1 MSQIKIK
8 TLTPVHIGN
17 GTELQG
23 NFEYLYFQ
31 KEKKVAV
38 IDAKKVLEILG
49 EENLSQWIS
58 CIDNNQPLL
67 PVIKTRKT
75 DLQAIDVAD
84 RIIPSEYEPLVN
96 KTAKSIREHIQGGNN
111 TVLIP
116 GSSLKGALRTAVFA
130 DRIIENQKIVQDDIN
145 LKNFRGGFS
154 DEFVSKNVFGSDP
167 NHDIFRLLQVGD
179 AAFMQTEIFETN
191 VLNLS
196 GDNWRIKES
205 LTQFVETIPAGEI
218 TTMRLNFQDIL
229 LKRSGYDYF
238 NKNAPM
244 LQLSNLLPQVN
255 AHTQRLVEDEFN
267 FWKEKISEHDVI
279 ANYTDQLERI
289 VNISKNCER
298 NECILRIGWGSGFRS
313 MTGDWQGSMNDE
325 DYLRL
330 VKTLR
335 KNHPEDLLFPK
346 TTRLIAGGVPL
357 GFVKLSL

>member
-1 MSQIKIK
+1 MLVNNIKIK

-31 KEKKVAV
+31 SEKKVAI
-38 IDAKKVLEILG
+38 IDAEKILEILG

-67 PVIKTRKT
+67 PVIKKRKT
-75 DLQAIDVAD
+75 NLQAIDVAD
-84 RIIPSEYEPLVN
+84 RIIPLEYE
-96 KTAKSIREHIQGGNN
+96 TAKPIREHIQGGNN

-130 DRIIENQKIVQDDIN
+130 DRIINNQKLVQGEIN
-145 LKNFRGGFS
+145 LKNYKGFFT
-154 DEFVSKNVFGSDP
+154 DEHVSKNVFGSDP

-196 GDNWRIKES
+196 GGNWRIKES

-229 LKRSGYDYF
+229 LKRSGNNYF
-238 NKNAPM
+238 NENATM

-313 MTGDWQGSMNDE
+313 MTGDWQGSMNNE
-325 DYLRL
+325 DYQRL
-330 VKTLR
+330 VRALR
-335 KNHPEDLLFPK
+335 PKHSEDLLFPK

>member
-1 MSQIKIK
+1 MSQIKIR

-38 IDAKKVLEILG
+38 IDAEKVLEILG

-67 PVIKTRKT
+67 PVIEKRKT
-75 DLQAIDVAD
+75 DLKAIDVAD
-84 RIIPSEYEPLVN
+84 RIISLQYETSKP
-96 KTAKSIREHIQGGNN
+96 IREHIQGGNN

-130 DRIIENQKIVQDDIN
+130 DRIINNQKLVQGEIN
-145 LKNFRGGFS
+145 LKNYKGFFT
-154 DEFVSKNVFGSDP
+154 DEHVSKNVFGSDP
-167 NHDIFRLLQVGD
+167 NHDIFKLLQVGD
-179 AAFMQTEIFETN
+179 AAFTQTEIFETN

-196 GDNWRIKES
+196 GGNWRIKES

-229 LKRSGYDYF
+229 LKRSGNNYF
-238 NKNAPM
+238 NENATM

-313 MTGDWQGSMNDE
+313 MTGDWQGSMNNE
-325 DYLRL
+325 DYQRL
-330 VKTLR
+330 VRALR
-335 KNHPEDLLFPK
+335 PKHSEDLLFPK